1 MTTASLKVTGTIG
14 GIAFNGAL
22 TREASSLLTFNETI
36 PAAKSGTL
44 TTRTDNSNGVI
55 TMSSGHGIVTGN
67 VINIYWTG
75 GSRKGITASVSTNA
89 LTVTGGSGDNLP
101 TANTAIRVA
110 KVITLDVD
118 FTIDILQMTVL
129 QSNKDDVELKFYDID
144 SPSNL
149 HTTIGLAASEAYTW
163 AAGTN
168 APTNPFETVD
178 DFPIGSVTVANPNTV
193 DANLRMAFL
202 LDSSGL

>member
-89 LTVTGGSGDNLP
+89 LTVTGGSGDNLR

-118 FTIDILQMTVL
+118 FTIDIL
-129 QSNKDDVELKFYDID
+129 
-144 SPSNL
+144 
-149 HTTIGLAASEAYTW
+149 
-163 AAGTN
+163 
-168 APTNPFETVD
+168 
-178 DFPIGSVTVANPNTV
+178 
-193 DANLRMAFL
+193 
-202 LDSSGL
+202 